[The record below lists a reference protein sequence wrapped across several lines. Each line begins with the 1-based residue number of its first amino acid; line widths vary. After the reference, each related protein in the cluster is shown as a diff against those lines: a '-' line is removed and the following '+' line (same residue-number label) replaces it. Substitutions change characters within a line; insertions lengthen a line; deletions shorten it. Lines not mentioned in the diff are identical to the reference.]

1 VESLDSWPALRA
13 YTKTN
18 PCRLSQPTGVHVLRI
33 LEVALLVTLPLVFS
47 AVGYSIL
54 YLLLGGGVGGA
65 VLIFLI
71 AKMLRR

>member
-1 VESLDSWPALRA
+1 
-13 YTKTN
+13 
-18 PCRLSQPTGVHVLRI
+18 LSQPTGVHVLRI